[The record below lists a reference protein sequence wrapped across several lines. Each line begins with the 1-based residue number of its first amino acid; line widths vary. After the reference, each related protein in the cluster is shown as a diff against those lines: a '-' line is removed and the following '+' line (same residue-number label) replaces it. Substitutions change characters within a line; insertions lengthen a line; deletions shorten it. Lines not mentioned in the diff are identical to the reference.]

1 MHASDPLP
9 GEHYTRERCYIRELV
24 NDADHPGA
32 SLAHCRVAPGVL
44 TERHAL
50 SVDEWYLVL
59 SGRGEM
65 HLGDAAPFEVA
76 AGDTVVIPSG
86 AAQQIRNTGQA
97 DLCFHCLCM
106 PRFTPGCYTPLE

>member
-1 MHASDPLP
+1 MDSTRALP
-9 GEHYTRERCYIRELV
+9 GEHYTRERCFIRELV
-24 NDADHPGA
+24 NEAARPGA

-50 SVDEWYLVL
+50 SVDEWYVIL

-65 HLGDAAPFEVA
+65 HIADAAPFEVTG
-76 AGDTVVIPSG
+76 GDTVAIPAG
-86 AAQQIRNTGQA
+86 AAQQIRNTGDD

-106 PRFTPGCYTPLE
+106 PRFTPGCYTSLE